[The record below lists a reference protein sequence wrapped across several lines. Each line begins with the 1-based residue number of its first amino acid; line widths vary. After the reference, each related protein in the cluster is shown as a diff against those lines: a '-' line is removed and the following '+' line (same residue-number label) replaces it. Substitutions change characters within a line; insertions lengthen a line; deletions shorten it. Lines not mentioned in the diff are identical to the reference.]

1 MVHLVSV
8 TLLFSVVCGIGAYIP
23 HHYHFVNENKTWSE
37 AQTYCRVNYTDL
49 ATISNMG
56 EMKKLNHT
64 LMKENAKKAW
74 IGLQRAG
81 PGRWLWSLDDQT
93 FYRDGV
99 TYTHWGSRQP
109 NNAGGVEYC
118 VVVGKTYGELY
129 DEICTLSL
137 PFVCYKG
144 NSTGTYY
151 ILINEKKEWLE
162 AQTYCRENYT
172 DLVSVR
178 NKTEND
184 EIWSLLRGSNTQLA
198 WIGLFNDSWNW
209 SDQSNSTFRYWRSDK
224 PSGSLICAAVS
235 ESEQRYWTDVNCTE
249 KLPFICH
256 ENKLILIKEKLTWW
270 EALTYCRNHYHDLVS
285 VRTEEMQL
293 WVKEVTQNASTEH
306 VWLGLRHDCAQRVWF
321 WVVGSIICYEG
332 WAPGNGTWNEDCSHE
347 KRSGA
352 VQSGGE
358 QKWIELPE
366 SQKLNFICSTY
377 DDLFY

>member
-1 MVHLVSV
+1 
-8 TLLFSVVCGIGAYIP
+8 
-23 HHYHFVNENKTWSE
+23 
-37 AQTYCRVNYTDL
+37 
-49 ATISNMG
+49 MG

-81 PGRWLWSLDDQT
+81 PGRWLWSLEDQT

-99 TYTHWGSRQP
+99 TYTHWFSGEP
-109 NNAGGVEYC
+109 NNAGEVEYC
-118 VVVGKTYGELY
+118 VVMGITYGELY
-129 DEICTLSL
+129 DDRCTRSL

-151 ILINEKKEWLE
+151 ILINEQKEWLE

-184 EIWSLLRGSNTQLA
+184 EIWILLRGSHTQVA

-249 KLPFICH
+249 KLPYICH
-256 ENKLILIKEKLTWW
+256 ENEVILIKKNLTWW
-270 EALTYCRNHYHDLVS
+270 EALTYCRNHHHDLVS

-332 WAPGNGTWNEDCSHE
+332 WAPGNGTWNEDCSLE

-366 SQKLNFICSTY
+366 SRKLNFICSTY

>member
-1 MVHLVSV
+1 
-8 TLLFSVVCGIGAYIP
+8 
-23 HHYHFVNENKTWSE
+23 
-37 AQTYCRVNYTDL
+37 
-49 ATISNMG
+49 MG

-81 PGRWLWSLDDQT
+81 PGRWLWSLEDQT
-93 FYRDGV
+93 FYRDRV
-99 TYTHWGSRQP
+99 TYTHWDRGQP
-109 NNAGGVEYC
+109 NNAVGNQYC
-118 VVVGKTYGELY
+118 VAYWNAGPLWNDYNTNTNKYVYISDKKSWY
-129 DEICTLSL
+129 D
-137 PFVCYKG
+137 
-144 NSTGTYY
+144 
-151 ILINEKKEWLE
+151 
-162 AQTYCRENYT
+162 AQTYCREKYT

-178 NKTEND
+178 NQTEND
-184 EIWSLLRGSNTQLA
+184 EIRSVVNISDSTDV
-198 WIGLFNDSWNW
+198 WIGLFNDSWYW
-209 SDQSNSTFRYWRSDK
+209 SDRSNSTFRYWRSDK

-256 ENKLILIKEKLTWW
+256 ENKVILIKEKLTWW
-270 EALTYCRNHYHDLVS
+270 EALTYCRSHHHDLVS

-321 WVVGSIICYEG
+321 WVVGSIICFQG